1 MMKEQ
6 LKTELIFEKLTV
18 PYDKTEMEELEE
30 SLLCHGC
37 LNPIFTWNGV
47 ILDGHKRYRICSLE
61 GIPFDVTEMHF
72 SSLEDAV
79 LWVCRKR
86 TRHLQKSRLIY
97 KYLVGKW
104 YTAGIIINRRK
115 YRGFP
120 EVTIN
125 TGYDAEGRR
134 YSTSRE
140 MAREL
145 GHNHA
150 TIEKFKR
157 MANALDV
164 VSGKDPALF
173 DLLMRGEYK
182 ATYETIMALSM
193 RSQRNLQEER
203 RRFQRETGHKSY
215 MEKPGPEQRE
225 VATDKS
231 HVEEIPIV
239 VGIKDMPEFDPDM
252 ELRGLALTIPTWMN
266 AMSRA
271 WSKTDITLVSDLLKR
286 QLAVTL
292 GQFRQQI
299 DQMTEVLT
307 NDP

>member
-1 MMKEQ
+1 MKEQ
-6 LKTELIFEKLTV
+6 LKTEQIFEKLTV
-18 PYDKTEMEELEE
+18 PCEKTEMKELEE
-30 SLLCHGC
+30 SLLSQGC

-47 ILDGHKRYRICSLE
+47 ILDGHKRYRICLLE
-61 GIPFDVTEMHF
+61 GIPFDVTEMQF
-72 SSLEDAV
+72 PSVEDAV
-79 LWVCRKR
+79 QWVCRKR
-86 TRHLQKSRLIY
+86 TLHLVRSRLIY

-104 YTAGIIINRRK
+104 YTAGIIINRRR
-115 YRGFP
+115 YSGFP
-120 EVTIN
+120 AGLIN
-125 TGYDAEGRR
+125 TSYDTEGRK

-140 MAREL
+140 IAREL

-157 MANALDV
+157 TATALDII
-164 VSGKDPALF
+164 SGKDPVLF

-182 ATYETIMALSM
+182 ATYEKIMELSK

-203 RRFQRETGHKSY
+203 RRFQRETWHKFY
-215 MEKPGPEQRE
+215 MEKPAPEQKE
-225 VATDKS
+225 VAADKS